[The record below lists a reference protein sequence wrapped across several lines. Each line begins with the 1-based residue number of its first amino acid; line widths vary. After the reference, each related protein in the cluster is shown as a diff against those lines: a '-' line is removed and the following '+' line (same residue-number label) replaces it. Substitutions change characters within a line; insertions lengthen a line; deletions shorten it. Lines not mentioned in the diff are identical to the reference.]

1 MKLSE
6 LINSTDALGRLMT
19 QPMKAKASFRLAKAI
34 KQVQPHIEAFDET
47 RNKLVEQHGKKNG
60 EGFTIDP
67 ESKKWKKYVNELSGV
82 LKEEMELKVKKVTLA
97 SISQAEMTA
106 ADALTLDW
114 LIDE

>member
-47 RNKLVEQHGKKNG
+47 RSKLVEQYGKKNG

-67 ESKKWKKYVNELSGV
+67 ESKKWKKYVDELSGV
-82 LKEEMELKVKKVTLA
+82 LKEEIELQVKNYNLLMLKITIL
-97 SISQAEMTA
+97 
-106 ADALTLDW
+106 LTTECLQLP
-114 LIDE
+114 LIQVD

>member
-6 LINSTDALGRLMT
+6 IINSTDALGRLMT

-47 RNKLVEQHGKKNG
+47 RSKLVEQHGKKNG
-60 EGFTIDP
+60 EGFTINP
-67 ESKKWKKYVNELSGV
+67 ESKEWKKYIDELSGV
-82 LKEEMELKVKKVTLA
+82 LKEDIELQVKKVTLA

-106 ADALTLDW
+106 ADALVLGW
-114 LIDE
+114 LVDE